1 MSFQK
6 LLLASVIA
14 AASTASYAMEAMD
27 DSAMSA
33 TTGQDGL
40 TIDLST
46 DLSLNMY
53 IHDTDGF
60 TGATDSG
67 AIGIKNIVMS
77 SDGAGGNV
85 GIRILI
91 DAGADVATATAPVL
105 QVGVSTTTTT
115 VLALGNL
122 TVANSNRTAVGGSWG
137 VTSET
142 GTLMNLGTLTIAPT
156 SNLLNIQMGNELQGS
171 WMRLATSFTGGINI
185 NSFSIND
192 AGGGVSGGG
201 ISGNLQIVDTGGGAN
216 LTATLGIDA
225 SATGLVI
232 GVTQLGTA
240 AGGVDV
246 RLADLKLG
254 AAATTPIGDVEII
267 GLNLNGSTITVS
279 GH

>member
-77 SDGAGGNV
+77 DGAGGNV

-91 DAGADVATATAPVL
+91 DAGANVPTAPVL

-156 SNLLNIQMGNELQGS
+156 ANLLNIQMGNELQGS

-185 NSFSIND
+185 NGFSIND
-192 AGGGVSGGG
+192 AGGAVSGGG